1 MSIKQ
6 SFKQAI
12 GAWLVVSACAGLAGM
27 GAAQAAEGGANM
39 DGMAHMGHAADRHA
53 PALSKSGA
61 REAWACPMHAEV
73 QRAEPGKCPV
83 CKMKLVKTK
92 TGGT

>member
-12 GAWLVVSACAGLAGM
+12 GAWLVVSACVGLAGI
-27 GAAQAAEGGANM
+27 GAAHAAEGR
-39 DGMAHMGHAADRHA
+39 AHTEHAADKHA
-53 PALSKSGA
+53 PAALSKAGA
-61 REAWACPMHAEV
+61 KEAWACPMHAEV

-92 TGGT
+92 TSGS